1 MGAMKTEHDH
11 ETNFG
16 WWTDKP
22 VREDRG
28 TAFAPLHSPR
38 RENDEPVWIKAAVIL
53 TIMFVFGVSV
63 LRFLG
68 LIA

>member
-1 MGAMKTEHDH
+1 MDKEH

-28 TAFAPLHSPR
+28 TSFAPLSTPR
-38 RENDEPVWIKAAVIL
+38 KAPDEPVWIKAAVIL
-53 TIMFVFGVSV
+53 TIMFVFGISV
-63 LRFLG
+63 LRLLH
-68 LIA
+68 LIP